1 MQGRDSV
8 ADTLSV
14 QPRSAA
20 PDTDAPD
27 YYELLQISVTAEPE
41 TVQRVYRMLA
51 QRYHPDNQQ
60 TGDQRRFRE
69 LVEAYEVLADPVRRA
84 QYDIIYNEQRKT
96 RFRPV
101 SAPERANN
109 PIEVEQTVRL
119 TVLEVLYQRR
129 RAEPGKSG
137 IFILDL
143 EQLTG
148 QAREHL
154 EFTIWY
160 LTKKNFVAREDNSKL
175 SITVDGVDYLE
186 TNYLNHGLR
195 KRLDAHHEA
204 A

>member
-14 QPRSAA
+14 QPRSAT

-84 QYDIIYNEQRKT
+84 QYDVIYNEQRKT

>member
-1 MQGRDSV
+1 MQGRDSL

-84 QYDIIYNEQRKT
+84 QYDVIYNEQRKT

>member
-84 QYDIIYNEQRKT
+84 QYDVIYNEQRKT

>member
-1 MQGRDSV
+1 MQGSGPV

-14 QPRSAA
+14 QPRSAT

-84 QYDIIYNEQRKT
+84 QYDVIYNEQRKT